1 MCVCFYFNHITAT
14 TLCCCSVGLLDIH
27 HQRIYSYHILTNA
40 CEWCV
45 WENSYSFVCVC
56 KFVCIKSYCVKCYL
70 VGLLVCM
77 YICFVVVFIL
87 QMLPKEIDNTDAL
100 FVVVIL
106 SAVVVVIFV
115 VHTVD
120 DKMSEHWLQFFDF
133 CLNK

>member
-1 MCVCFYFNHITAT
+1 
-14 TLCCCSVGLLDIH
+14 
-27 HQRIYSYHILTNA
+27 
-40 CEWCV
+40 
-45 WENSYSFVCVC
+45 
-56 KFVCIKSYCVKCYL
+56 
-70 VGLLVCM
+70 M

-133 CLNK
+133 CINK

>member
-1 MCVCFYFNHITAT
+1 MYVCFSFNHITAT

-45 WENSYSFVCVC
+45 WENSYSFVCVY

-70 VGLLVCM
+70 VGLFVCM
-77 YICFVVVFIL
+77 YMCFVVVIL

-133 CLNK
+133 CINK